1 MRANNKGIVAIDD
14 ENGLKAMDHDFH
26 YVNIIP
32 SVTLRC
38 NIPNSV
44 AGSFFIG
51 EDGTGQFFVT
61 LRDAIFDPS
70 EVYDHCAQL
79 IDTLLKK
86 GLNHAVL
93 VLQID
98 GGPDH

>member
-14 ENGLKAMDHDFH
+14 EKGLKAMYHDFH

-32 SVTLRC
+32 SVILRC
-38 NIPNSV
+38 NIPDSV

-51 EDGTGQFFVT
+51 DEDGTGQIFVT

-79 IDTLLKK
+79 IDTLRRK
-86 GLNHAVL
+86 GLSPTVL
-93 VLQID
+93 VL
-98 GGPDH
+98 